1 MKCLIPILVLLFVSC
16 KKQSK
21 QVFELLDNK
30 SIGVD
35 FENTVKNTE
44 DFNIFT
50 YRNFYNG
57 GGVATGDI
65 NNDGLADVY
74 LTANMGKNKLYLNKG
89 NFQFEDITDKAG
101 VGVANKWST
110 GVEMVDINAD
120 GLLDIYVCNAGYQK
134 NVGQQNELYIN
145 NGDLTF
151 TESAASYGLD
161 EDGYTTHASFFD
173 YDLDGDL
180 DCYILNN
187 SFIPVNTLNNDNN
200 RSLRAKD
207 WPVKDFL
214 KGGGDKLLRND
225 DGKFVD
231 VSQETGIYGSLIGF
245 GLGVTVGDINQDNYP
260 DIYISNDF
268 YERDYLYINQRNGT
282 FKEELEQR
290 FGHTSFASMGADMGD
305 INNDGY
311 QEIFATDMLPRDE
324 YRLKTTTAFD
334 NHYVSKLRTQKGFYY
349 QYMQNSLQLNN
360 QDGTFSE
367 IAYFANVASSDWSW
381 GALLFDADNDL
392 NTDIYVSNG
401 ILHDVID
408 QDFID
413 FFANELNQKMVLS
426 GQKEKFDNI
435 LKNIPSKPQV
445 NYFFRNNGNLKFEDK
460 SLDFGFDTP
469 SFSNGAAY
477 ADLDNDGDL
486 DLVVNNVN
494 QQCFFY
500 KNKTESLKNHYLKV
514 KLTGEG
520 KNTFAIG
527 AKVDVFVKD
536 KILSK
541 QIFPARGF
549 QSSIEFPV
557 TFGLGKFTKI
567 DSLKVTW
574 PNLMVSTVY
583 NIKTDSLYSFNIS
596 NAKKT
601 TAVSKAILFNSLFQE
616 EQIGTFEK
624 HQEDE
629 YEDFYYQKNVPQSV
643 SKEGPKMAIGDVN
656 GDGLEDVF
664 MCGAKGQISQLY
676 IQKNGSFY
684 LSQQKDFERF
694 NLFEDTAAE
703 FFDADK
709 DGDLDLYVGA
719 GGNEFKI
726 GDRFLMD
733 RIYLNDGRGNFV
745 ISGKSLPNTTM
756 NTSVIVPLDYD
767 SDGDLDLFVGSRSY
781 PQEYGYAPF
790 SYIFENNGKGIFKD
804 VTQNIAKG
812 IIQVGMVRD
821 AIFEDIDGDKKK
833 ELIVIGD
840 WMSPKVFK
848 LKNRKFVLEEN
859 SLNSYNGFWGSI
871 LAVDI
876 DNDKDLDLVL
886 GNMGENFPLY
896 PDSENP
902 LKIWVGD
909 FDKNGINDKILTKT
923 VNEKEVPVFL
933 KREMMEQFP
942 FLKAQT
948 LKHSDYATKTIY
960 DFFKAD
966 ILNQGYSA
974 RIDYLSSV
982 VAKNDGKG
990 NFTISKLPTAAQLS
1004 CINAMEKLDANL
1016 DGYQDILIG
1025 GNNYGFIPQFS
1036 RQDASRGLLLMNN
1049 KKGGFYPLKQRESG
1063 FILSGEIKQI
1073 SKLKI
1078 GDSNKIIALINNQKP
1093 KIFSL
1098 NSIK

>member
-1 MKCLIPILVLLFVSC
+1 MKWLFLLTLFFISC
-16 KKQSK
+16 KKK
-21 QVFELLDNK
+21 NNRVFELLDNK

-65 NNDGLADVY
+65 NNDGLPDVY

-134 NVGQQNELYIN
+134 NVGQHNELFIN

-200 RSLRAKD
+200 RTLRAKD
-207 WPVKDFL
+207 WPVKEIF
-214 KGGGDKLLRND
+214 KGGGDKLLRNEN
-225 DGKFVD
+225 GKFID
-231 VSQETGIYGSLIGF
+231 VSEETGIYGSLIGF
-245 GLGVTVGDINQDNYP
+245 GLGVTVGDINDDNYP

-268 YERDYLYINQRNGT
+268 YERDYLYINQKNGT
-282 FKEELEQR
+282 FKEELELR
-290 FGHTSFASMGADMGD
+290 IGHTSFASMGADMGD
-305 INNDGY
+305 INNDGF
-311 QEIFATDMLPRDE
+311 QEIFATDMLPRE
-324 YRLKTTTAFD
+324 EFRLKTTTAFD
-334 NHYVSKLRTQKGFYY
+334 NHYVSKLRTQKGFYN

-401 ILHDVID
+401 IFHDVID

-477 ADLDNDGDL
+477 ADLDSDGDL

-514 KLTGEG
+514 KLIGEG

-549 QSSIEFPV
+549 QSSIEYPV
-557 TFGLGKFTKI
+557 TFGLGNFDKI

-583 NIKTDSLYSFNIS
+583 NLKTDSLYAFNIS
-596 NAKKT
+596 SAKK
-601 TAVSKAILFNSLFQE
+601 ANVPSKVILSKSLLQE
-616 EQIGTFEK
+616 EQIVPFEK

-629 YEDFYYQKNVPQSV
+629 YEDFYYEKNIPQSV

-656 GDGLEDVF
+656 GDSTEDVF
-664 MCGAKGQISQLY
+664 ICGAKGQISQLY
-676 IQKNGSFY
+676 IQKNGGFY

-703 FFDADK
+703 FFDADN

-726 GDRFLMD
+726 GDRLLMD
-733 RIYLNDGRGNFV
+733 RIYLNDGKGNFA

-804 VTQNIAKG
+804 VTQNVAKE

-833 ELIVIGD
+833 ELIVVGD

-848 LKNRKFVLEEN
+848 LKNRKFVLTDN
-859 SLNSYNGFWGSI
+859 ALNAYNGFWGSV

-876 DNDKDLDLVL
+876 DNDKDLDLIF
-886 GNMGENFPLY
+886 GNMGENFSLY
-896 PDSENP
+896 PDAENP

-923 VNEKEVPVFL
+923 VDAMEVPVFL

-942 FLKAQT
+942 FLKAQS

-966 ILNQGYSA
+966 LLNQGYSA
-974 RIDYLSSV
+974 QINYLSSL
-982 VAKNDGKG
+982 VATNDGKG
-990 NFTISKLPTAAQLS
+990 NFSISKLPTEAQLS
-1004 CINAMEKLDANL
+1004 CINAIEKIDVNL
-1016 DGYQDILIG
+1016 DGYQDLLIA
-1025 GNNYGFIPQFS
+1025 GNNFGFIPQFS

-1063 FILSGEIKQI
+1063 FNLIGETKQI

-1078 GDSNKIIALINNQKP
+1078 GDTDKIIALINNQKP
-1093 KIFSL
+1093 KIFNL
-1098 NSIK
+1098 NSNK

>member
-1 MKCLIPILVLLFVSC
+1 
-16 KKQSK
+16 
-21 QVFELLDNK
+21 
-30 SIGVD
+30 
-35 FENTVKNTE
+35 
-44 DFNIFT
+44 
-50 YRNFYNG
+50 
-57 GGVATGDI
+57 
-65 NNDGLADVY
+65 
-74 LTANMGKNKLYLNKG
+74 
-89 NFQFEDITDKAG
+89 
-101 VGVANKWST
+101 
-110 GVEMVDINAD
+110 
-120 GLLDIYVCNAGYQK
+120 
-134 NVGQQNELYIN
+134 
-145 NGDLTF
+145 
-151 TESAASYGLD
+151 
-161 EDGYTTHASFFD
+161 
-173 YDLDGDL
+173 
-180 DCYILNN
+180 
-187 SFIPVNTLNNDNN
+187 
-200 RSLRAKD
+200 
-207 WPVKDFL
+207 
-214 KGGGDKLLRND
+214 
-225 DGKFVD
+225 
-231 VSQETGIYGSLIGF
+231 
-245 GLGVTVGDINQDNYP
+245 
-260 DIYISNDF
+260 
-268 YERDYLYINQRNGT
+268 
-282 FKEELEQR
+282 
-290 FGHTSFASMGADMGD
+290 
-305 INNDGY
+305 
-311 QEIFATDMLPRDE
+311 
-324 YRLKTTTAFD
+324 
-334 NHYVSKLRTQKGFYY
+334 
-349 QYMQNSLQLNN
+349 
-360 QDGTFSE
+360 
-367 IAYFANVASSDWSW
+367 
-381 GALLFDADNDL
+381 
-392 NTDIYVSNG
+392 
-401 ILHDVID
+401 
-408 QDFID
+408 
-413 FFANELNQKMVLS
+413 
-426 GQKEKFDNI
+426 
-435 LKNIPSKPQV
+435 
-445 NYFFRNNGNLKFEDK
+445 
-460 SLDFGFDTP
+460 
-469 SFSNGAAY
+469 
-477 ADLDNDGDL
+477 
-486 DLVVNNVN
+486 
-494 QQCFFY
+494 
-500 KNKTESLKNHYLKV
+500 
-514 KLTGEG
+514 
-520 KNTFAIG
+520 
-527 AKVDVFVKD
+527 
-536 KILSK
+536 
-541 QIFPARGF
+541 
-549 QSSIEFPV
+549 
-557 TFGLGKFTKI
+557 
-567 DSLKVTW
+567 
-574 PNLMVSTVY
+574 MVSTVY

-1073 SKLKI
+1073 SKLII

-1098 NSIK
+1098 NSNK

>member
-1 MKCLIPILVLLFVSC
+1 MKWLFLLTLFFISC
-16 KKQSK
+16 KKK
-21 QVFELLDNK
+21 NNRVFELLDNK

-65 NNDGLADVY
+65 NNDGLPDVY

-134 NVGQQNELYIN
+134 NVGQQNELFIN

-200 RSLRAKD
+200 RTLRAKD
-207 WPVKDFL
+207 WPVKEIF
-214 KGGGDKLLRND
+214 KGGGDKLLRNEN
-225 DGKFVD
+225 GKFID
-231 VSQETGIYGSLIGF
+231 VSEETGIYGSLIGF
-245 GLGVTVGDINQDNYP
+245 GLGVTVGDINDDNYP

-268 YERDYLYINQRNGT
+268 YERDYLYINQKNGT
-282 FKEELEQR
+282 FKEELELR
-290 FGHTSFASMGADMGD
+290 IGHTSFASMGADMGD
-305 INNDGY
+305 INNDGF
-311 QEIFATDMLPRDE
+311 QEIFATDMLPREE

-334 NHYVSKLRTQKGFYY
+334 NHYVSKLRTQKGFYN

-401 ILHDVID
+401 IFHDVID

-514 KLTGEG
+514 KLIGEG

-549 QSSIEFPV
+549 QSSIEYPV
-557 TFGLGKFTKI
+557 TFGLGNFDKI

-583 NIKTDSLYSFNIS
+583 NLKTDSLYSFNIS
-596 NAKKT
+596 SAKK
-601 TAVSKAILFNSLFQE
+601 ANVPSKVILSKSLLQE
-616 EQIGTFEK
+616 EQIVPFEK

-629 YEDFYYQKNVPQSV
+629 YEDFYYEKNIPQSV

-656 GDGLEDVF
+656 GDSTEDVF
-664 MCGAKGQISQLY
+664 ICGAKGQISQLY
-676 IQKNGSFY
+676 IQKNGGFY

-703 FFDADK
+703 FFDADN

-726 GDRFLMD
+726 GDRLLMD
-733 RIYLNDGRGNFV
+733 RIYLNDGKGNFA

-804 VTQNIAKG
+804 VTQNVAKE

-833 ELIVIGD
+833 ELIVVGD

-848 LKNRKFVLEEN
+848 LKNRKFVLTDN
-859 SLNSYNGFWGSI
+859 ALNAYNGFWGSV

-876 DNDKDLDLVL
+876 DNDKDLDLIF
-886 GNMGENFPLY
+886 GNMGENFSLY
-896 PDSENP
+896 PDAENP

-923 VNEKEVPVFL
+923 VDAKEVPVFL

-1036 RQDASRGLLLMNN
+1036 RPDASRGLLLMNN

>member
-1 MKCLIPILVLLFVSC
+1 
-16 KKQSK
+16 
-21 QVFELLDNK
+21 
-30 SIGVD
+30 
-35 FENTVKNTE
+35 
-44 DFNIFT
+44 
-50 YRNFYNG
+50 
-57 GGVATGDI
+57 
-65 NNDGLADVY
+65 
-74 LTANMGKNKLYLNKG
+74 
-89 NFQFEDITDKAG
+89 
-101 VGVANKWST
+101 
-110 GVEMVDINAD
+110 
-120 GLLDIYVCNAGYQK
+120 
-134 NVGQQNELYIN
+134 
-145 NGDLTF
+145 
-151 TESAASYGLD
+151 
-161 EDGYTTHASFFD
+161 
-173 YDLDGDL
+173 
-180 DCYILNN
+180 
-187 SFIPVNTLNNDNN
+187 
-200 RSLRAKD
+200 
-207 WPVKDFL
+207 
-214 KGGGDKLLRND
+214 
-225 DGKFVD
+225 
-231 VSQETGIYGSLIGF
+231 
-245 GLGVTVGDINQDNYP
+245 
-260 DIYISNDF
+260 
-268 YERDYLYINQRNGT
+268 
-282 FKEELEQR
+282 
-290 FGHTSFASMGADMGD
+290 
-305 INNDGY
+305 
-311 QEIFATDMLPRDE
+311 
-324 YRLKTTTAFD
+324 
-334 NHYVSKLRTQKGFYY
+334 
-349 QYMQNSLQLNN
+349 
-360 QDGTFSE
+360 
-367 IAYFANVASSDWSW
+367 
-381 GALLFDADNDL
+381 
-392 NTDIYVSNG
+392 
-401 ILHDVID
+401 
-408 QDFID
+408 
-413 FFANELNQKMVLS
+413 
-426 GQKEKFDNI
+426 
-435 LKNIPSKPQV
+435 
-445 NYFFRNNGNLKFEDK
+445 
-460 SLDFGFDTP
+460 
-469 SFSNGAAY
+469 
-477 ADLDNDGDL
+477 
-486 DLVVNNVN
+486 
-494 QQCFFY
+494 
-500 KNKTESLKNHYLKV
+500 
-514 KLTGEG
+514 
-520 KNTFAIG
+520 
-527 AKVDVFVKD
+527 
-536 KILSK
+536 
-541 QIFPARGF
+541 
-549 QSSIEFPV
+549 
-557 TFGLGKFTKI
+557 
-567 DSLKVTW
+567 
-574 PNLMVSTVY
+574 
-583 NIKTDSLYSFNIS
+583 
-596 NAKKT
+596 
-601 TAVSKAILFNSLFQE
+601 
-616 EQIGTFEK
+616 
-624 HQEDE
+624 
-629 YEDFYYQKNVPQSV
+629 
-643 SKEGPKMAIGDVN
+643 
-656 GDGLEDVF
+656 
-664 MCGAKGQISQLY
+664 
-676 IQKNGSFY
+676 
-684 LSQQKDFERF
+684 
-694 NLFEDTAAE
+694 
-703 FFDADK
+703 
-709 DGDLDLYVGA
+709 
-719 GGNEFKI
+719 
-726 GDRFLMD
+726 
-733 RIYLNDGRGNFV
+733 
-745 ISGKSLPNTTM
+745 M